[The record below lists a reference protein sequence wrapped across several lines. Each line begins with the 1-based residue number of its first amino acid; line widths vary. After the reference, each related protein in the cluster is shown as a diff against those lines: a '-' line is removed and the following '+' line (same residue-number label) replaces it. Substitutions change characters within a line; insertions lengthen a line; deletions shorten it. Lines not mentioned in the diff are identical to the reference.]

1 MVDKLLE
8 RKNITAEAV
17 KKTGGWTSLV
27 FFPAVWR
34 LVHMLC
40 SPAQLVCFLVVLYN
54 LLSWPI
60 LDTLQKK
67 SLLVSGY
74 SHWYQKSK
82 GLKYPSK
89 IDLVIN

>member
-60 LDTLQKK
+60 LDTLQKN
-67 SLLVSGY
+67 LCWLVDI
-74 SHWYQKSK
+74 
-82 GLKYPSK
+82 P
-89 IDLVIN
+89 IDTKRAKD